1 MMFVSAELENRLP
14 DKHGQ
19 AEPWQVGPLGR
30 GAAEPCRE
38 VRAVGNINHNLGSL
52 KAPASPASVTVS
64 TSEAGNAAT
73 ASWPGS
79 QSLFTS

>member
-30 GAAEPCRE
+30 GAAEPFRE
-38 VRAVGNINHNLGSL
+38 V
-52 KAPASPASVTVS
+52 KVS
-64 TSEAGNAAT
+64 
-73 ASWPGS
+73 W
-79 QSLFTS
+79 